1 MTKPLKI
8 HSISFVLRVWA
19 EFLTREPPQLRGEME
34 NVENKQRIYFSKM
47 EDIQNFIER
56 CALERSQK
64 DEG

>member
-34 NVENKQRIYFSKM
+34 NVETKQRIYFSKI
-47 EDIQNFIER
+47 EDIQQFIEKS
-56 CALERSQK
+56 AVETPEK
-64 DEG
+64 